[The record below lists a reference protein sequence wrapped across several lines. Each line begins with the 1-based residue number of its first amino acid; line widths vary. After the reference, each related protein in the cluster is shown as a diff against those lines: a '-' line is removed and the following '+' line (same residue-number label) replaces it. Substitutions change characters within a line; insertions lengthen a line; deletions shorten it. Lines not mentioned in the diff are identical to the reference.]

1 MYQAHIEAAPFDPED
16 LTGVKARV
24 MAETLGQ
31 YQQVRQGL
39 APDYGRVRRDVAL
52 GYIALAFVL
61 VLAGTAGG
69 LVAGLA
75 AATAGAVAVG
85 FLVAYLQLF
94 IHEAAHYNLAAD
106 RAANDRIAN
115 RFICWQV
122 GTDIASYRRTHWE
135 HHRSLGTATD
145 TEVSY
150 TNRLSLRFLIEML
163 TGVHALRVFLGR
175 NKVAPASG
183 KAGGGMK
190 PLAIGASIHLVLIA
204 GLVALGAWPAALAW
218 IGGMGIFFPF
228 FATLRQLLEHRP
240 RDGEGGGAAVNRL
253 FGDGPFARIFGGAG
267 FNRHLLH
274 HMEPQLSYTR
284 LREFEAF
291 LMTTSA
297 REELDARRTTYGR
310 AFADLIRSGRNV

>member
-1 MYQAHIEAAPFDPED
+1 MYQSHVEAAPFDPED
-16 LTGVKARV
+16 LTGLRARV
-24 MAETLGQ
+24 MAETFGQ
-31 YQQVRQGL
+31 YQEVRQGL
-39 APDYGRVRRDVAL
+39 EPDYRRVRRDIAL
-52 GYIALAFVL
+52 GYV
-61 VLAGTAGG
+61 
-69 LVAGLA
+69 GLA
-75 AATAGAVAVG
+75 AVVALVGSIDGMVAGFAAAIAGAAAIG
-85 FLVAYLQLF
+85 FLIAYLQLF

-106 RAANDRIAN
+106 RKANDRIAN

-150 TNRLSLRFLIEML
+150 TNRLSPRFLAEML
-163 TGVHALRVFLGR
+163 TGVHALRVFFGR
-175 NKVAPASG
+175 RKAEPVVEG
-183 KAGGGMK
+183 KGEGRRA
-190 PLAIGASIHLVLIA
+190 LLIGTTIHLVLIA
-204 GLVALGAWPAALAW
+204 GLVLVGAWPAALAW

-240 RDGEGGGAAVNRL
+240 RSGEGAGAAVNRL
-253 FGDGPFARIFGGAG
+253 FGDGPFAGLFGGAG

-297 REELDARRTTYGR
+297 RDELDARRTTYGR
-310 AFADLIRSGRNV
+310 AFADLLRSDRNG

>member
-1 MYQAHIEAAPFDPED
+1 MYHAQIEAASFDPED
-16 LTGVKARV
+16 LTGLRARI
-24 MAETLGQ
+24 MAETLGE
-31 YQQVRQGL
+31 YQTVRRGL
-39 APDYGRVRRDVAL
+39 DPHFGRVRRDIAL
-52 GYIALAFVL
+52 GYAALAA
-61 VLAGTAGG
+61 VLALSGMAGG
-69 LVAGLA
+69 LVAGFA
-75 AATAGAVAVG
+75 AAALGAVAIG

-106 RAANDRIAN
+106 RGTNDRIAD

-135 HHRSLGTATD
+135 HHRSLGTAAD

-150 TNRLSLRFLIEML
+150 TNRLSIRFLAEML
-163 TGVHALRVFLGR
+163 TGVHALRVFARR
-175 NKVAPASG
+175 NQAAPAAAEPGRSRR
-183 KAGGGMK
+183 
-190 PLAIGASIHLVLIA
+190 PLAIGAAVHLLLVAGLVLI
-204 GLVALGAWPAALAW
+204 GAWPAALAW

-240 RDGEGGGAAVNRL
+240 ASGEADAAAVNRL
-253 FGDGPFARIFGGAG
+253 FGDGPFASMFGGAG

-297 REELDARRTTYGR
+297 REELDSRRTTYGR
-310 AFADLIRSGRNV
+310 AFTALVRSDRNG

>member
-16 LTGVKARV
+16 LTGLRARV
-24 MAETLGQ
+24 MAETFGK
-31 YQQVRQGL
+31 YQQVRHKL
-39 APDYGRVRRDVAL
+39 EPAYGRVLRDIAL
-52 GYIALAFVL
+52 GYI
-61 VLAGTAGG
+61 
-69 LVAGLA
+69 GLA
-75 AATAGAVAVG
+75 VVLGAVGLAEGIMGLPAAAAGAVAIG
-85 FLVAYLQLF
+85 FLIAYLQLF
-94 IHEAAHYNLAAD
+94 IHEAAHYNLAPE
-106 RAANDRIAN
+106 RAANDRIAD
-115 RFICWQV
+115 RLICWQV

-135 HHRSLGTATD
+135 HHRSLGTAAD

-150 TNRLSLRFLIEML
+150 ANRLSPRFLVEML

-175 NKVAPASG
+175 NKVAAAPG

-190 PLAIGASIHLVLIA
+190 PLLVGASIHLVLIA
-204 GLVALGAWPAALAW
+204 GLLVFGAWPAALAW

-240 RDGEGGGAAVNRL
+240 RAGESEGAAVNRL
-253 FGDGPFARIFGGAG
+253 FGDGPFASLFGGAG
-267 FNRHLLH
+267 FNRHLIH

-297 REELDARRTTYGR
+297 REELDARRTTYAR
-310 AFADLIRSGRNV
+310 AFADLIRSDRNG